1 MLGQRKEKKG
11 QWEGKEDN
19 EQEQDRRVKKLE
31 NKSERKERWP

>member
-1 MLGQRKEKKG
+1 MLGQQKEKKG
-11 QWEGKEDN
+11 QWEGKENN